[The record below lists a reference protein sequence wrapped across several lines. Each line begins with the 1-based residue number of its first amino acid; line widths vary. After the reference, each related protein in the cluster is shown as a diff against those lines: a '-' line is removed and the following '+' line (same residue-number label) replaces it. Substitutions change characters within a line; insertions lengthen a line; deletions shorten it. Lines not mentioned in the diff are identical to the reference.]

1 MPFISL
7 QCSGSTDVVESRP
20 VAVYVLVLPG
30 LLEAFRGSLWR
41 EIPAYSEGGGY
52 SYLRAGLH
60 SGPRACVGL
69 HPGGYDHRGSVL
81 TEKEEERR
89 SRSP

>member
-1 MPFISL
+1 MVLRFVGKNELAVYFI
-7 QCSGSTDVVESRP
+7 
-20 VAVYVLVLPG
+20 AVYVLVLPG